1 MSLDLSEGTCHYM
14 SPQSIDITL
23 ILHSCQVRTWKNHP
37 LNYAFVKKVRKSVD
51 NESNF
56 IAAQQREDRRRRLC
70 K

>member
-1 MSLDLSEGTCHYM
+1 M

-23 ILHSCQVRTWKNHP
+23 ILRSCQVRTWKNHL
-37 LNYAFVKKVRKSVD
+37 LNYASAKKVRKSVD
-51 NESNF
+51 NESNS